1 MKLGC
6 CISYHHLEEAKRF
19 GYDFAELSAVEIM
32 SVSEADWS
40 AVCEHIRSI
49 GLPIIGFNS
58 FSDDRIA
65 LVGPHQDPKKNE
77 SYLQAVLHRAIDLD
91 CRNIGIGA
99 PKTRQ
104 LPADFS
110 YAKATEQMQ
119 QFLTMAAQTA
129 APHHISI
136 LYEALHPY
144 TCNFG
149 NHTAEICDTVHTL
162 QLANLHMVWDVY
174 HAFLSGED
182 FTPAISCMKEIRHV
196 HVCGWDEA
204 RNRYYL
210 SETDA
215 PLIHDLFAFLTE
227 HGYDGTISIEASDKD
242 FSTTGERSLHL
253 LRTAQSEAKK

>member
-1 MKLGC
+1 M
-6 CISYHHLEEAKRF
+6 
-19 GYDFAELSAVEIM
+19 
-32 SVSEADWS
+32 
-40 AVCEHIRSI
+40 
-49 GLPIIGFNS
+49 
-58 FSDDRIA
+58 A
-65 LVGPHQDPKKNE
+65 LVGPHQDPKKT
-77 SYLQAVLHRAIDLD
+77 RAI
-91 CRNIGIGA
+91 CRRSCTGRSTWTAVTSASAHQRPDNFLRI
-99 PKTRQ
+99 
-104 LPADFS
+104 S

-149 NHTAEICDTVHTL
+149 NHTAEIRDTVRTL

-215 PLIHDLFAFLTE
+215 PLIHDLFAF
-227 HGYDGTISIEASDKD
+227 
-242 FSTTGERSLHL
+242 
-253 LRTAQSEAKK
+253 